1 LTQERKL
8 GLSGPSVLL
17 KEDFLKNWNQFTG
30 GILDGLDWTNV
41 FAAGGAILA
50 CLSKEQE
57 GYKSSDIDLFVYGLD
72 NDEDANRKVNPN
84 FQPKKKLYKYLFPF
98 SNHVHNQ
105 FFNFC
110 N

>member
-1 LTQERKL
+1 MTQERKL
-8 GLSGPSVLL
+8 GLSGPSILP

-72 NDEDANRKVNPN
+72 NDEDANRKVNPSSH
-84 FQPKKKLYKYLFPF
+84 KKYLFIIRTFF
-98 SNHVHNQ
+98 SDVRSV
-105 FFNFC
+105 C
-110 N
+110 